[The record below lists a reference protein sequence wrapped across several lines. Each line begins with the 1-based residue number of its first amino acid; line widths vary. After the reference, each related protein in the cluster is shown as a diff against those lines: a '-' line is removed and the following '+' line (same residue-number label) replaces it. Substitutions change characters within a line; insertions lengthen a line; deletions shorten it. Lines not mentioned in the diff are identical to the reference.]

1 MYLFLKDYVSC
12 MVEPQKEKRTKI
24 SLNDIK
30 KRHLERLE
38 KYSDTKSSQV
48 SDTFWIF
55 AVRKKGKYPN
65 KSQLKASNERRTE
78 VFENHPK
85 VIESD
90 EEEFIHRGGN
100 YLCDAQGNSIHMD
113 DVEDE
118 LSARMPGSGKW
129 LVFVDRTQVDDI
141 WARIKRATEEGKLG
155 AGAKV
160 STAKTNPN
168 STDISKNV
176 ICVYTYDWTD
186 KEDVMRIREEL
197 RQIGITWKIPYKS
210 DLDTIRGKYRVKG
223 DRRISKYF
231 E

>member
-1 MYLFLKDYVSC
+1 MTKQ
-12 MVEPQKEKRTKI
+12 QKEKRTKT

-30 KRHLERLE
+30 KRHIEKLE
-38 KYSDTKSSQV
+38 KYSDAKPSQV
-48 SDTFWIF
+48 SDTFWIV

-65 KSQLKASNERRTE
+65 KSQLKASNERRTK

-85 VIESD
+85 VIESED
-90 EEEFIHRGGN
+90 EEFAHKGGN
-100 YLCDAQGNSIHMD
+100 YLLDAQGNSIHMD
-113 DVEDE
+113 DVDDE
-118 LSARMPGSGKW
+118 LSAQMPGSGKW
-129 LVFVDRTQVDDI
+129 LIFIDRTQVDNI

-155 AGAKV
+155 DGAKV

-168 STDISKNV
+168 STDLSKNV

-186 KEDVMRIREEL
+186 KDDVMRIREEL

-210 DLDTIRGKYRVKG
+210 DLDTIRGKYIVKG
-223 DRRISKYF
+223 HGRISKYF